1 MTDNA
6 SRAHPQLQTGLYIL
20 KINGKDVRRPL
31 PPPSP
36 PPLVFAGPGVAA
48 EPGRGQIARMASPEA
63 QQELMR
69 RPLTVSFTDNPEQ
82 IDHAVQVAAEERAP
96 AVTEII

>member
-1 MTDNA
+1 
-6 SRAHPQLQTGLYIL
+6 
-20 KINGKDVRRPL
+20 
-31 PPPSP
+31 
-36 PPLVFAGPGVAA
+36 
-48 EPGRGQIARMASPEA
+48 MASPEA

-69 RPLTVSFTDNPEQ
+69 RPLTVSFTDDPEQ